1 MDEELQSG
9 HALPARTVRNFS
21 SIPLA
26 TARPTRGIL
35 ADLRGD
41 RRLPMLY
48 YIGTSAALKL
58 LVDETESEALR
69 RHR

>member
-1 MDEELQSG
+1 MRCPRAPSG
-9 HALPARTVRNFS
+9 ISRRS
-21 SIPLA
+21 PLA
-26 TARPTRGIL
+26 TARPTREIL

-48 YIGTSAALKL
+48 YIDTLAALQL
-58 LVDETESEALR
+58 LVDETESEELR